1 MLLLDVRRCVDTTA
15 RGGRGVGGVGGE
27 GQESSRV
34 LLTARS
40 QRDGEQF
47 LHTLRQ
53 LIRKRVSGHARR
65 GEGSHAD

>member
-15 RGGRGVGGVGGE
+15 RGGRGVGGE